1 MKHDSQKL
9 SFKHIMVLGSLL
21 FGLFFGAGNI
31 IFPVSL
37 GQAAGD
43 NVWVAVLSFILTA
56 VGLPLLAIVAM
67 GLSHSDSVIDMSQK
81 ISKPYSYFFTVAL
94 YLTIG
99 PFFAT
104 PRLAT
109 VSYEVGLSTLIP
121 TNQQT
126 VSLFIYS
133 LIFYLL
139 VLYFSLRPSGILDW
153 VGRYLNPTFLV
164 LLGVIIVR
172 AFLSKDPIISTTAAI
187 ESYQQTP
194 ISTGLLEG
202 YNTMDLLAALAFGII
217 IIRSIREMGVNQ
229 PESVAKETVKSGVV
243 SLAFM
248 ALIYVCLALLGSQSM
263 SYTELAPNGG
273 VAIAMATQHY
283 FGLFGQILLAA
294 VMAIA
299 CLKTAIGLVV
309 ALSETFSELFP
320 RFLSQKAWTFIAT
333 FISFLVANI
342 GLNEIIAY
350 SSPVLML
357 LYPLAITLIILNL
370 LEPLVHSRQIYQSV
384 TAFTMVAAIFDMVK
398 VLPAP
403 LSQWVQA
410 DALAETAESVL
421 PFYAIGFGWVLPAM
435 VGFIVG
441 LYLTKRKSPSDS
453 PI

>member
-9 SFKHIMVLGSLL
+9 SFKNIMVLGSLL

-43 NVWVAVLSFILTA
+43 NVWAAVLGFILTA

-121 TNQQT
+121 TSQQT

-139 VLYFSLRPSGILDW
+139 VLYFSLRPSDILDW
-153 VGRYLNPTFLV
+153 VGRYLNPSFLV
-164 LLGVIIVR
+164 LLAVIIVR
-172 AFLSKDPIISTTAAI
+172 AFLSNDPIISTTAVI

-217 IIRSIREMGVNQ
+217 IIRSIRDMGVKQ
-229 PESVAKETVKSGVV
+229 PENVAKETVKSGLV
-243 SLAFM
+243 SLALM

-350 SSPVLML
+350 SLPILML
-357 LYPLAITLIILNL
+357 LYPLAITLILLNL
-370 LEPLVHSRQIYQSV
+370 VEPLVHSRQIYQSV

-403 LSQWVQA
+403 LTQWVQA
-410 DALAETAESVL
+410 EALAEMAESVL
-421 PFYAIGFGWVLPAM
+421 PFSATGFGWVLPAM

>member
-56 VGLPLLAIVAM
+56 VGFPLLAIVAM

-164 LLGVIIVR
+164 LLGIIIVR

-273 VAIAMATQHY
+273 VAIAMATQH
-283 FGLFGQILLAA
+283 
-294 VMAIA
+294 
-299 CLKTAIGLVV
+299 
-309 ALSETFSELFP
+309 
-320 RFLSQKAWTFIAT
+320 
-333 FISFLVANI
+333 
-342 GLNEIIAY
+342 
-350 SSPVLML
+350 
-357 LYPLAITLIILNL
+357 
-370 LEPLVHSRQIYQSV
+370 
-384 TAFTMVAAIFDMVK
+384 
-398 VLPAP
+398 
-403 LSQWVQA
+403 
-410 DALAETAESVL
+410 
-421 PFYAIGFGWVLPAM
+421 
-435 VGFIVG
+435 
-441 LYLTKRKSPSDS
+441 
-453 PI
+453 